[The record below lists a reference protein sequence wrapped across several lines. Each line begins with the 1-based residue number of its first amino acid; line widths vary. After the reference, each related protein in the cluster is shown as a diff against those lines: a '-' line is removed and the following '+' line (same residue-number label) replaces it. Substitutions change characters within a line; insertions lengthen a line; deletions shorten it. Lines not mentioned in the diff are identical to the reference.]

1 MRSPL
6 RQLTQRWRSRRFRVF
21 ALCALLV
28 LGLLGW
34 LATLV
39 DWLAVRDHLVALDLR
54 WLFLAMALLP
64 LFGFPIS
71 VVYIVAGARFGMWW
85 GGVLVAAVT
94 TLHLFFSHA
103 IGRWLLRKKIEHAL
117 ERRGWRIPHLP
128 RAADAEIA
136 AFGALVPG
144 VPYFIRNY
152 LLALTDVRFVV
163 YWLVC
168 LPVYVGRSYLALM
181 LGGLAARPTTRE
193 LVIGG
198 TVEAVKLVVCALI
211 LRHLYRRYGRGVSV
225 RNKS

>member
-1 MRSPL
+1 MRFPL
-6 RQLTQRWRSRRFRVF
+6 RQLTQRWRSRRFRIFVGI
-21 ALCALLV
+21 ALLV
-28 LGLLGW
+28 LALLAW

-39 DWLAVRDHLVALDLR
+39 DWLAVRDYLVALDLR

-64 LFGFPIS
+64 LLGFPIS
-71 VVYIVAGARFGMWW
+71 IVYIVAGARFGLWW
-85 GGVLVAAVT
+85 GGMVVAGVT
-94 TLHLFFSHA
+94 TVHLLFSHA
-103 IGRWLLRKKIEHAL
+103 IGRWLLRQKIEGAL
-117 ERRGWRIPHLP
+117 ERRGWQIPHLP

-198 TVEAVKLVVCALI
+198 TVEVAKIAACALI
-211 LRHLYRRYGRGVSV
+211 LHHLYRRYGRGVSV
-225 RNKS
+225 RKAS